1 MYLRSSRIILILP
14 LLLLGC
20 AQKQKMAIDK
30 STGEHTVKQVL
41 PEQGPVEAPGHGK
54 ELWFAIAPLTG
65 VSIPANGVAQAHYL
79 EDGASIVT
87 VQLNI
92 ERAEEGSFLEAWLVG
107 ADPTK
112 RISLGHLRTPFGDV
126 RHSLKFLGEVD
137 IRGYSKIEVTREL
150 DDGNPEAGEV
160 VAEGVLKERKR

>member
-14 LLLLGC
+14 LLLLDC

-41 PEQGPVEAPGHGK
+41 PGQGPVEAPGHGK

-126 RHSLKFLGEVD
+126 RHQLKYIGKDDLRSYTTVL
-137 IRGYSKIEVTREL
+137 VTLEE
-150 DDGNPEAGEV
+150 DDGNPSASES
-160 VAEGVLKERKR
+160 VAEGVLKDIKR